1 MAEGFAN
8 YYGKGLLVAS
18 SAGVYPAGVIMAN
31 TIAAMKEKG
40 IDISHQTSK
49 GLSGVNFNL
58 MDWLII
64 LDRSLAT
71 AIQVSSSRTQQ
82 LNWFV
87 PDPVGQP
94 LEAYRQVRDQLELK
108 VLDFIETIRN
118 GM

>member
-8 YYGKGLLVAS
+8 YYGNGLLVAS
-18 SAGVYPAGVIMAN
+18 SAGMYPAGIIMAN
-31 TIAAMKEKG
+31 TVVAMQEKG

-49 GLSGVNFNL
+49 GLSAVNLKL
-58 MDWLII
+58 MDWVII
-64 LDRSLAT
+64 LEASLAT
-71 AIQVSSSRTQQ
+71 AIEVSPSRTRQ

-94 LEAYRQVRDQLELK
+94 IEAYRQVRDQLELK

-118 GM
+118 ET